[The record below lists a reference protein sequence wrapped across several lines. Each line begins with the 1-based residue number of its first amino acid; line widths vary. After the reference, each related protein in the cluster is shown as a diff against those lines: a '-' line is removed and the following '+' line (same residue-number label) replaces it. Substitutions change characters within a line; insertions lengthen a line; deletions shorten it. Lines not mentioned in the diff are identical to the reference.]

1 MALSKAEQDLLPRVV
16 SAIMDTMAFTGAT
29 YQALAV
35 LAIYSKLE
43 PWQRDEMN
51 KQIANVKKHQ
61 DEALENMRRLVAD
74 LAELGDS

>member
-1 MALSKAEQDLLPRVV
+1 MALSKTEQDLLPRVT
-16 SAIMDTMAFTGAT
+16 SALMDTMAFTGAT

-35 LAIYSKLE
+35 LTIYSKLE

-51 KQIANVKKHQ
+51 KHIANVQKHQ

-74 LAELGDS
+74 ITELGDA